1 MCIRD
6 RQHRAQL
13 HFFFSSRR
21 RHTRQES
28 VSWARRC
35 VQETGVGSSLYD
47 NMSMS
52 NDQNLQFNL
61 MTNNPLFGLG
71 GGNPL
76 NVGVMPQGNSQ
87 DEHSLNY
94 YQEYCKLFIA
104 NVVLTSQIKELL
116 TEKNELISKLTRLE
130 VQSNTT
136 GGFDSP
142 SDSKKRR
149 FRRTAAEIS
158 RHYKCPVERC
168 LKSYGSEGSL
178 NQHMKLKHPNY
189 VGSSTKSENG
199 NVKSSTAH
207 SSPKNENGGENRDG
221 NAGAQCQRACL
232 AYSLTC
238 ERRNIERTQVQL
250 CVHSGLVK
258 QSSFH
263 LRRVCQ
269 VFDPD
274 FILSLVFCC
283 CVDHLLIG
291 AQ

>member
-1 MCIRD
+1 MY
-6 RQHRAQL
+6 AL
-13 HFFFSSRR
+13 N
-21 RHTRQES
+21 
-28 VSWARRC
+28 
-35 VQETGVGSSLYD
+35 GVGSSLYD

-221 NAGAQCQRACL
+221 NAGAQCQRAC
-232 AYSLTC
+232 TW
-238 ERRNIERTQVQL
+238 V
-250 CVHSGLVK
+250 
-258 QSSFH
+258 
-263 LRRVCQ
+263 
-269 VFDPD
+269 
-274 FILSLVFCC
+274 
-283 CVDHLLIG
+283 
-291 AQ
+291 